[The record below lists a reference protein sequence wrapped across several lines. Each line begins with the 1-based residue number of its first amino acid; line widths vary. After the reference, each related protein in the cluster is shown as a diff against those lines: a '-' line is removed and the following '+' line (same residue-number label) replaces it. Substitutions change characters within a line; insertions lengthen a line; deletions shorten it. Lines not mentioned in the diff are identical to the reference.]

1 MSDFCTNT
9 SPDVFEETGCAVYVK
24 LTPIFEMVEC
34 SEVEN
39 INLLKVDGVIRK
51 AKFCENMEGK
61 ICSQSTLNFEL
72 KRV

>member
-9 SPDVFEETGCAVYVK
+9 SPDVFEETGCAAYVK

-51 AKFCENMEGK
+51 AKIGENMEGK
-61 ICSQSTLNFEL
+61 FCSQSTLNFEL